1 MKVDSRLLFQK
12 TGIFQNFKL
21 GALSRVSIFCF
32 GTLGIWHQSF
42 VSFFV
47 ICYDSN
53 AMPFSNYFSNVVTIC
68 VDFLCLDFDVQLL
81 QKKPKIA
88 FSAVVVNS
96 INYSSFQRHLDV
108 AAPLLPRDRSPT
120 KIAMAHQRAAK
131 ARLYK
136 LPLDAAV
143 QSRRPD
149 LIEFGGLPALALP
162 RDKLP

>member
-1 MKVDSRLLFQK
+1 MCSC
-12 TGIFQNFKL
+12 FKE
-21 GALSRVSIFCF
+21 
-32 GTLGIWHQSF
+32 
-42 VSFFV
+42 
-47 ICYDSN
+47 N
-53 AMPFSNYFSNVVTIC
+53 
-68 VDFLCLDFDVQLL
+68 
-81 QKKPKIA
+81 PKIA

-149 LIEFGGLPALALP
+149 LIEFGGLPVLALP
-162 RDKLP
+162 RDKLAVGTARRSLQRPCAGAGERAGEREAAVTAL

>member
-1 MKVDSRLLFQK
+1 MRCHSQ
-12 TGIFQNFKL
+12 II
-21 GALSRVSIFCF
+21 S
-32 GTLGIWHQSF
+32 
-42 VSFFV
+42 
-47 ICYDSN
+47 
-53 AMPFSNYFSNVVTIC
+53 VTFIRRC
-68 VDFLCLDFDVQLL
+68 DHDYNVDFLCLDFDVQLL
-81 QKKPKIA
+81 QEKPKIA

-96 INYSSFQRHLDV
+96 INYSSFQRRLDV
-108 AAPLLPRDRSPT
+108 AAPLLPHDRSPT

-162 RDKLP
+162 RDICRSRDRAAKVDRAPAQANAKQP

>member
-12 TGIFQNFKL
+12 TGIFQSFKL

-68 VDFLCLDFDVQLL
+68 VDFLRLDFDVQLL
-81 QKKPKIA
+81 QKNPKID

-120 KIAMAHQRAAK
+120 NQRAAK

-143 QSRRPD
+143 LSRRPD

>member
-12 TGIFQNFKL
+12 TGIFQSFKL
-21 GALSRVSIFCF
+21 GALSQVSIFCF

-81 QKKPKIA
+81 QKNPKIA

-96 INYSSFQRHLDV
+96 INYSSFQRNLDV
-108 AAPLLPRDRSPT
+108 AAPL
-120 KIAMAHQRAAK
+120 
-131 ARLYK
+131 
-136 LPLDAAV
+136 
-143 QSRRPD
+143 
-149 LIEFGGLPALALP
+149 
-162 RDKLP
+162 